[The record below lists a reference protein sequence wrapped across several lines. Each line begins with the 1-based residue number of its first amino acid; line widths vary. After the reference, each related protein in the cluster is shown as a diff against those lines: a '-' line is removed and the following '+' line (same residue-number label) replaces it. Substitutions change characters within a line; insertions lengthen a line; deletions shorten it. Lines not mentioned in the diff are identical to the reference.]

1 MNKPAI
7 VRTRDVMNARFITID
22 GLETVGTAFEELKRK
37 DARCIVV
44 KKRDE
49 RDEFGVVLLSDIAKK
64 VIAADRSPGRVNVY
78 EIMSKPVISVS
89 PDMDIRYA
97 ARLFSQFGI
106 SVAPVIEQGEVIGI
120 VTYADIVLHGLSANV
135 ASDDT

>member
-7 VRTRDVMNARFITID
+7 VRTRDVMNDRFITID

-44 KKRDE
+44 KKRNE
-49 RDEFGVVLLSDIAKK
+49 RDEFGVVLLSDIAQK

>member
-1 MNKPAI
+1 M
-7 VRTRDVMNARFITID
+7 
-22 GLETVGTAFEELKRK
+22 
-37 DARCIVV
+37 
-44 KKRDE
+44 
-49 RDEFGVVLLSDIAKK
+49 
-64 VIAADRSPGRVNVY
+64 NVY